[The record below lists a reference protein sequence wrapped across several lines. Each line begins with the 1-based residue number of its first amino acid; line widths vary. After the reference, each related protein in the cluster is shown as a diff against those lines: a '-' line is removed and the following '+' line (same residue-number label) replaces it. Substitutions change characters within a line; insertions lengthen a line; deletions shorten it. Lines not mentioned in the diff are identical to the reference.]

1 MSDRTPAVTY
11 VKDLEGRYL
20 FVNQSFLDLFHVTRE
35 KMLGHTDIDLF
46 GPEIA
51 ERFRSMD
58 RRVVQANVAL
68 TEEEVVP
75 LDVGERTYLSVKCP
89 LWDESG
95 KPYAVFGVST
105 DITER
110 KRMEDALLESRRHYQ
125 ALAEVAAAP
134 GVDLPRRRLLRLT

>member
-20 FVNQSFLDLFHVTRE
+20 FVNQSFLDLFHVPRE
-35 KMLGHTDIDLF
+35 KMLGHTDVDLF

-51 ERFRSMD
+51 ERFRQMD
-58 RRVVQANVAL
+58 RRVVAANVAL

-75 LDVGERTYLSVKCP
+75 VDVGERTYLSVKCP

-95 KPYAVFGVST
+95 RPYAVFGVST

-110 KRMEDALLESRRHYQ
+110 KRMEGALL
-125 ALAEVAAAP
+125 
-134 GVDLPRRRLLRLT
+134 